1 MSKGRLL
8 IPVFVLA
15 IISAFALSACGSSG
29 NSDESNIEEAI
40 ETSATSTDPS
50 ICTEFSTQN
59 FAEQTSHESGSGA
72 VKACE
77 EEQKEGNGKAESVEV
92 SNISVNGEKATA
104 EAALTGG
111 TFNGQTLEVE
121 LVEEEGKWKLNE
133 LTGFASFNGAKFA
146 ASFRQVLEAE
156 AEKIPAT
163 VTSCIIGRVE
173 EASQEEVEELVLNHS
188 SKGFVEIAEGCQ
200 K

>member
-15 IISAFALSACGSSG
+15 IASAFALSACGSSG

-40 ETSATSTDPS
+40 ETSATSTSPS
-50 ICTEFSTQN
+50 VCTEFSTQN
-59 FAEQTSHESGSGA
+59 FVEQTSSESGSGA
-72 VKACE
+72 VKKCE

-92 SNISVNGEKATA
+92 SNIAVNGEKATA

-133 LTGFASFNGAKFA
+133 LTGFASFNAAKFA

-156 AEKIPAT
+156 SEKIPAT
-163 VTSCIIGRVE
+163 VTSCIVENVE
-173 EASQEEVEELVLNHS
+173 EASQEEVEELVLNGS
-188 SKGFVEIAEGCQ
+188 SNGFVKIAEGCQ